1 MEPVGFWIYFSR
13 INMIYAVKQD
23 NSKGEVNKRVN
34 MFARFLSYALD
45 PDVLV

>member
-23 NSKGEVNKRVN
+23 KSKGE
-34 MFARFLSYALD
+34 FGLLAQLA
-45 PDVLV
+45 